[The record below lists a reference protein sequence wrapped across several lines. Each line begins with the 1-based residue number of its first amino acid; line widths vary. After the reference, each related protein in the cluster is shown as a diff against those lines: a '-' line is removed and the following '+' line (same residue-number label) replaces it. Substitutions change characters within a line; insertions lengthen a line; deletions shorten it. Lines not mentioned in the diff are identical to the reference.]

1 MSSIDV
7 SAIEM
12 RKAQWSNVIVALQTR
27 TKELNDELVMIQGQ
41 LAQLSGAVQACD
53 DFRLCNRSTYLNI
66 HLHHIAHTEVCA
78 FAVSLSN
85 QSV

>member
-27 TKELNDELVMIQGQ
+27 TKELNDELVMIQEIG
-41 LAQLSGAVQACD
+41 
-53 DFRLCNRSTYLNI
+53 R
-66 HLHHIAHTEVCA
+66 AHV
-78 FAVSLSN
+78 
-85 QSV
+85 

>member
-53 DFRLCNRSTYLNI
+53 VLLAGVDVQPEVSTLEHNG
-66 HLHHIAHTEVCA
+66 
-78 FAVSLSN
+78 
-85 QSV
+85 